1 MKTRRAKIPKRKNSR
16 PTPPARPTPRV
27 RLGAALGL
35 TFAVL
40 LLQGCLPSQAT
51 FEFGLGTSEVVGT
64 VELDAGSAIEDDAII
79 VVQKNHHKFLPADF
93 RSSPF
98 DSSPFE
104 ASRSLTH
111 PTAHLAMI
119 DHNGGF
125 AISMPVDVVSMEIWF
140 VAPGRLTEVFK
151 YSRSAGIG
159 RVSYRAFLPVARDW
173 RNHFYT
179 FLVPQLQHFIVEARY
194 ALSERDQK
202 QLADWL
208 DAQKNRLE
216 GRR

>member
-1 MKTRRAKIPKRKNSR
+1 M
-16 PTPPARPTPRV
+16 
-27 RLGAALGL
+27 
-35 TFAVL
+35 
-40 LLQGCLPSQAT
+40 LLQGCLPSRAT
-51 FEFGLGTSEVVGT
+51 FELGFGTSEVVGT
-64 VELDAGSAIEDDAII
+64 VELDAGSAVEDEAII
-79 VVQKNHHKFLPADF
+79 VVQKNHYKFLPANF
-93 RSSPF
+93 GASPF
-98 DSSPFE
+98 DPSPLE
-104 ASRSLTH
+104 AAQSLTH

-125 AISMPVDVVSMEIWF
+125 AISMPSDVVSMEIWF

-151 YSRSAGIG
+151 YNRSAGIR
-159 RVSYRAFLPVARDW
+159 RVFYRAFLPVAPDW

-179 FLVPQLQHFIVEARY
+179 YLVPQLQHFIVEARY
-194 ALSERDQK
+194 RLSDQDQK